1 MRYTSISHFYEG
13 INVVS
18 LHFYEGINV
27 VSLHFYEG
35 INAKP
40 EYLLIPPL

>member
-1 MRYTSISHFYEG
+1 MKYASLSHFYER
-13 INVVS
+13 INVIS
-18 LHFYEGINV
+18 PHFYEGINV